1 MLSSIYEGL
10 VNSNLFLLACS
21 FAVILLLIFPFE
33 WMLTRLTS
41 FCLENNYLIASL
53 KLVDYR
59 IFLFGKNPEILSA
72 KGLFYVY

>member
-33 WMLTRLTS
+33 WTLTRLTS
-41 FCLENNYLIASL
+41 FCLENNYLKASL

-59 IFLFGKNPEILSA
+59 IFLGKNPEILSA
-72 KGLFYVY
+72 KVLFYVY